1 MNLAQG
7 NLNSMPQINA
17 WAKSRVLNTGGPPR
31 KVPDRRRQRP
41 YQGFYGASSTAAD
54 RRA

>member
-17 WAKSRVLNTGGPPR
+17 WAKSRALNTGGPPR
-31 KVPDRRRQRP
+31 TVPDRRRQRR
-41 YQGFYGASSTAAD
+41 YQGFYDMSSTGAD
-54 RRA
+54 LRA